1 MRLFISC
8 VTLLLLAWPAA
19 SLGQS
24 PNEPPVVPG
33 ARAADQQQKLTPHD
47 RLYVEDGGAHG
58 SVLESIVVPPKAKAP
73 FTLILETT
81 WVRPFYEGGGITTAN
96 KRKIARDADGRIYM
110 ERWWLAPPKEQDRSQ
125 MTTIQISDPVA
136 HTHINCFMMDPR
148 KPCEMTTFEP
158 SPETVYDFFGPKS
171 SGRTVDEMSD
181 TEWIDLGKQL
191 NAGVETIGKRVISR
205 FNPDVFG
212 NDRVMTIEREFW
224 YSPALGFNMLS
235 KRTDPRYG
243 TQTFTVTNLIL
254 SDPDPQFVRAAS
266 RIHLA
271 RQAQTR
277 PTRKLITAETQ
288 SQSKRFLAEHIS
300 VLRLLS
306 VSPATLRLCVIFSR
320 SQ

>member
-1 MRLFISC
+1 MRLLISC

-110 ERWWLAPPKEQDRSQ
+110 ERWWLAPPKEQDRYQ

-212 NDRVMTIEREFW
+212 NDRMMTIEREFW
-224 YSPALGFNMLS
+224 YSPVLGFNMLS

-254 SDPDPQFVRAAS
+254 SDPDPQLFELPAGFT
-266 RIHLA
+266 L
-271 RQAQTR
+271 QDK
-277 PTRKLITAETQ
+277 RK
-288 SQSKRFLAEHIS
+288 
-300 VLRLLS
+300 
-306 VSPATLRLCVIFSR
+306 PAPPEN
-320 SQ
+320 